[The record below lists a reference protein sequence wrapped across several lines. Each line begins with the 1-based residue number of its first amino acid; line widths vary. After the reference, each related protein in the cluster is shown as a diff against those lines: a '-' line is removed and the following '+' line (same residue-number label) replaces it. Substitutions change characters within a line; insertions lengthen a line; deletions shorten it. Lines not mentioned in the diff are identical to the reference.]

1 MQTEEVKE
9 KNLIQKIFFFGPNTY
24 YDYGLVFVMLFLVL
38 FGVIMVYSTTAYS
51 DAITYGTPYRSVI
64 NHAKYAVIAVG
75 LAILI
80 SKFDYHWIVRLSPLM
95 YLLSLGLILYTMVAG
110 KTANG
115 SARWLYIGSTSIQP
129 SELAKPSLILVLS
142 LYLTAFYKTKLKR
155 KRDEFIYVLIG
166 LIITIIPVALVIGEN
181 LSTAV
186 IIGLIGYLMCH
197 VATKIK
203 YILPL
208 LILVGVVVLVVLYNS
223 GGLEKIL
230 SGYRW
235 ERIQAWRHPMEGDK
249 KYTYQILQGLYAIGS
264 GGVFGKG
271 LGSSI
276 QKLGYLPESQNDMI
290 FAIICEELGICGAF
304 FVILLFVLLII
315 RLTFIAQNAPDM
327 AGGLLVTGIM
337 IHMSIQVLFNI
348 AVVTNVFPNTG
359 VTLPFISSG
368 GSALVVIICEMGLAL
383 SVSNQI
389 RK

>member
-1 MQTEEVKE
+1 MKVLEILKGDLIQVKE
-9 KNLIQKIFFFGPNTY
+9 CVKFAINPIGIIVKQLGFITVGTIGMLYFSKKSYKKLAQYAIPFAWFVVVLLM
-24 YDYGLVFVMLFLVL
+24 LVKFTPL
-38 FGVIMVYSTTAYS
+38 GVTVN
-51 DAITYGTPYRSVI
+51 G
-64 NHAKYAVIAVG
+64 AK
-75 LAILI
+75 
-80 SKFDYHWIVRLSPLM
+80 
-95 YLLSLGLILYTMVAG
+95 
-110 KTANG
+110 
-115 SARWLYIGSTSIQP
+115 RWLGYGIFQFQP

-142 LYLTAFYKTKLKR
+142 LYLTRYYKTKLKR

-166 LIITIIPVALVIGEN
+166 LVITIIPVALVIGEN
-181 LSTAV
+181 LSTAI

-208 LILVGVVVLVVLYNS
+208 LILVGVVVLVVLYNT

-235 ERIQAWRHPMEGDK
+235 ERIMAWRHPMEGDK

-290 FAIICEELGICGAF
+290 FAIICEELGICGGF
-304 FVILLFVLLII
+304 FVMLLFVLLII

-327 AGGLLVTGIM
+327 AGGLLVSGIM

-348 AVVTNVFPNTG
+348 AVVTNIFPNTG